1 MCENQ
6 LGIVSKSSA
15 CGEGNSERDLGRNNT
30 DVCAIM
36 TEVSTHL
43 FETTQKQKEKCSWSV
58 SQT

>member
-15 CGEGNSERDLGRNNT
+15 RGEANSERDLGRNNT

-43 FETTQKQKEKCSWSV
+43 LETTQKRKEKCLWSV
-58 SQT
+58 RQT